1 MSDMTILA
9 RAIRDCVEKRDPRYH
24 GYRCKA
30 GQLKFWQAVAATRSI
45 AKSRGA
51 RGIRATDGHV
61 RNCLSLGSLPFALSL
76 WNCVSALSRP
86 SEIVEC

>member
-30 GQLKFWQAVAATRSI
+30 GQLKFWAGCNNSVDCEIERGSGDTR
-45 AKSRGA
+45 
-51 RGIRATDGHV
+51 D
-61 RNCLSLGSLPFALSL
+61 
-76 WNCVSALSRP
+76 
-86 SEIVEC
+86 